1 MITGW
6 YYLHTNGEL
15 IYKPDTIDGIVA
27 DIRDSDFARMLWPFD
42 EADRAGAWR
51 MLIEALALGANKERV
66 TTLAHGWNCND
77 EDADNMAAHFGL
89 VFGRDGN
96 MWFAHRQDFVN
107 LQESPAGFGAT
118 KLEAAAELCKALG
131 YTASKM
137 GWGSTFQQLLKA

>member
-1 MITGW
+1 MITGY

-15 IYKPDTIDGIVA
+15 IYKPNSDDGVVA
-27 DIRDSDFARMLWPFD
+27 DMRESDFVRMLWPMD
-42 EADRAGAWR
+42 TDTREDAWR
-51 MLIEALALGANKERV
+51 ILIEALALGANKERV
-66 TTLAHGWNCND
+66 TTLAHKWNCND

-89 VFGRDGN
+89 VFSRDGDL
-96 MWFAHRQDFVN
+96 WCAHRPGFAN
-107 LQESPAGFGAT
+107 LKTSPAGFGVT